1 MPRKT
6 NINYMMRLVKKFI
19 DDPEASRYV
28 FEDMVYLELEKR
40 YRLMASEDREYAEV
54 FYDYIVE
61 NGTDA
66 GDSRGLSSD
75 SWTGS
80 SVLWNLTLTTLLMP
94 RSSMVMP

>member
-40 YRLMASEDREYAEV
+40 YRLMASEDREYSASLKPS
-54 FYDYIVE
+54 IIASKML
-61 NGTDA
+61 TSPMTSCA
-66 GDSRGLSSD
+66 ISS
-75 SWTGS
+75 GS
-80 SVLWNLTLTTLLMP
+80 
-94 RSSMVMP
+94 

>member
-66 GDSRGLSSD
+66 GDSLSD
-75 SWTGS
+75 SEYRDLIAEQYYEVKDIAAS
-80 SVLWNLTLTTLLMP
+80 DFY
-94 RSSMVMP
+94 